1 MLGGKGNDGDRTD
14 MNRAVIGVGSNI
26 EPEVNVPRAR
36 ERIAERHVILA
47 ESPLVETSPVGYV
60 DQPDFT
66 NGALLLETRADR
78 ERLKADLKAIE
89 VLLGRRPGMNRYGPR
104 TIDLDIVVWNGEV
117 IDPDLYTRDYLREAV
132 LAVLPDLKL

>member
-26 EPEVNVPRAR
+26 EPGVNVPRAR

-66 NGALLLETRADR
+66 NGALLLETRADC

-89 VLLGRRPGMNRYGPR
+89 VMLGRPPGENRYGPR